1 MFLLGK
7 VSWLL
12 AAAALALSLAVPNG
26 YNFGI
31 AILFIVSLLLP
42 FLKVRFSLSR
52 QDLLITS
59 AFLIYFMSTTFFIYL
74 YGWNTRDLDR
84 PSRFLLVAPVLFLLL
99 HVDGYRKLLWAGAT
113 WGAIFA
119 SVVALYER
127 YYLGLPRAM
136 GAEYPI
142 MFGDTSILLGF
153 ISAVAA
159 LYFFSKRQYCLLT
172 LAILGFI
179 AGSLGSILS
188 GSRGGWVGIP
198 IILVFMLWH
207 SRDLLGKRV
216 VLGVFGLCLVGGLTV
231 LAIPQLGVSKKID
244 QTFQS
249 VQLYLDGEPNTS
261 LGLRFEMW
269 KASLYMFE
277 SSPVFGVGEYG
288 ATEFKQRLANE
299 GIISEQAVA
308 FDHAHNEYLN
318 ALSLTGI
325 IGFLALMAVYLVPL
339 RLFLRKMR
347 EYKHN
352 WNVKAYAMAG
362 ALVPMSYMDFALSQ
376 SMFSHNIGVMMY
388 VFPIVFFW
396 AAVRWAEKEYTEGLA
411 AESLKANKSD

>member
-1 MFLLGK
+1 MRLLK
-7 VSWLL
+7 NSSWFMASLYL
-12 AAAALALSLAVPNG
+12 AGSLGIPNG
-26 YNFGI
+26 YNGP
-31 AILFIVSLLLP
+31 AMALLLA
-42 FLKVRFSLSR
+42 SLSICFLPSVKLSKADFR
-52 QDLLITS
+52 LIQS
-59 AFLIYFMSTTFFIYL
+59 LILYFLVVVALIYL
-74 YGWNTRDLDR
+74 HGWQVRELDR
-84 PSRFLLVAPVLFLLL
+84 PSRFLLAIPVLIMLL
-99 HVDGYRKLLWAGAT
+99 KLNGPKNVLLTGVVI
-113 WGAIFA
+113 GAIFA
-119 SVVALYER
+119 FLVALYER
-127 YYLGLPRAM
+127 FILGLPRAM
-136 GAEYPI
+136 GAEHPI

-159 LYFFSKRQYCLLT
+159 LYFFAKRQYYLLA

-216 VLGVFGLCLVGGLTV
+216 VLGVFGVCLVGALTV
-231 LAIPQLGVSKKID
+231 LAIPQLGVSKKIE
-244 QTFQS
+244 QTVQS

-288 ATEFKQRLANE
+288 AKEFKQRLANE
-299 GIISEQAVA
+299 GVISEQAVV

-347 EYKHN
+347 EYKNN

-411 AESLKANKSD
+411 TESHKANKSD